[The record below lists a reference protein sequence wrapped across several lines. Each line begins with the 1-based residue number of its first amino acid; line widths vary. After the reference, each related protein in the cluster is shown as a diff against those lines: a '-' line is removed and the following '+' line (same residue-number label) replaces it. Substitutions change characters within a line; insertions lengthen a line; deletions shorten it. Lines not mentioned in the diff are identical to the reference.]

1 MTFLKSSCILK
12 RDVSGKDQDKHQGGR
27 SLVGRD
33 ALLKVMFINIINN
46 VIINIATHFS
56 RELSVIE
63 TLEADGTTKET
74 SDETIK
80 IGQEE
85 VCLTIIL
92 SISLTFLFLCIL
104 GVCQQR
110 EEGRELRQGG
120 RPGQDSDFFGAN
132 F

>member
-1 MTFLKSSCILK
+1 MTLLKSSCILK

-85 VCLTIIL
+85 VCLTIL
-92 SISLTFLFLCIL
+92 DYF
-104 GVCQQR
+104 
-110 EEGRELRQGG
+110 EH
-120 RPGQDSDFFGAN
+120 FFDRSSH
-132 F
+132 FSVL

>member
-1 MTFLKSSCILK
+1 
-12 RDVSGKDQDKHQGGR
+12 
-27 SLVGRD
+27 
-33 ALLKVMFINIINN
+33 MFINIINN

-74 SDETIK
+74 SEETIK

-85 VCLTIIL
+85 VCLTILDYFEHFFDRSFYFSVFYVSVNSERRDGNCVREDVQVKIL
-92 SISLTFLFLCIL
+92 IFS
-104 GVCQQR
+104 
-110 EEGRELRQGG
+110 
-120 RPGQDSDFFGAN
+120 AN

>member
-1 MTFLKSSCILK
+1 MTLLKSSCILK

-74 SDETIK
+74 SEETIK
-80 IGQEE
+80 IEQEE
-85 VCLTIIL
+85 VCFTILDYFEHFFDIFV
-92 SISLTFLFLCIL
+92 SLYFRCL
-104 GVCQQR
+104 
-110 EEGRELRQGG
+110 
-120 RPGQDSDFFGAN
+120 
-132 F
+132 